1 MSQSIL
7 ITQCLQE
14 DFVKPFDE
22 GEPLPN
28 KLHVGYSEAK
38 RLMGANQA
46 EGPVARM
53 MAWAYRQ
60 PPNKLRIIHIRDWH
74 DPADETQESHI
85 ALFGAHCLA
94 DSPGADFAF
103 REPSEG
109 RAAIVNSLTL
119 NDFHGATL
127 EKHLEPFAGQKINLG
142 VMGVWTEAKVTFLAY
157 ELATR
162 YPEFRLAVCSAL
174 AASSSTLRHYMAL
187 DQLERL
193 LGVTIHHSMNQFIQF
208 LGGEGAEA
216 PLPGVGAE
224 HPSIEI
230 VGNGNLSPIDGPL
243 IKYLFRDCKSVSLRS
258 LDGGFSGNLVLAAQ
272 SVDAMGHQQAPHV
285 VKIGPRDQ
293 IGMERSAFER
303 IESVLGNHAPSITEF
318 ADHEKRGALKYR
330 YASMGKGSVTS
341 FQKMYMEEEVEMDE
355 IERALKEV
363 FKNQLGRL
371 YAAATL
377 EKCSLLEYYM
387 FSRGRAFSL
396 RKILQEITPPDFLP
410 EKKHEIL
417 AQSENLLKFYEEIVP
432 RVRGS
437 VYDEVYF
444 SYVHGDL
451 NGANIVLDSKKN
463 VWIIDFFHAH
473 RGHCLKDLIKL
484 ENDLLYI
491 FTPVNNS
498 EEFSEAM
505 LISNALLEHKDLSR
519 SLPHWVPVGVKSPQF
534 RRAYHVARFI
544 RSFYPDLVKERT
556 SPLQLYIGQLR
567 YAAHNLCFE
576 ESTALQKRWA
586 LYTASKL
593 ASKITEI
600 LLLDD
605 RLA

>member
-1 MSQSIL
+1 MNQSIL

-28 KLHVGYSEAK
+28 KLHVGYSEAR
-38 RLMGANQA
+38 RLMGENPA

-53 MAWAYRQ
+53 MDWAYRQ
-60 PPNKLRIIHIRDWH
+60 PQSQLNIIHIRDWH
-74 DPADETQESHI
+74 DPAEEMQKSHM
-85 ALFGAHCLA
+85 ALFGAHCLEG
-94 DSPGADFAF
+94 SPGANFAF
-103 REPSEG
+103 PEPSDG
-109 RAAIVNSLTL
+109 LATVVNSLTL
-119 NDFHGATL
+119 NDFHGSTL
-127 EKHLEPFAGQKINLG
+127 EERLAPFVGQKVNVG
-142 VMGVWTEAKVTFLAY
+142 VMGVWTEAKVTFLVY

-174 AASSSTLRHYMAL
+174 TASSSTLRHYMAL
-187 DQLERL
+187 DQMERL
-193 LGVTIHHSMNQFIQF
+193 LGVTIHHSINQFIHC

-216 PLPGVGAE
+216 PLLGMDAD
-224 HPSIEI
+224 HPSIQIE
-230 VGNGNLSPIDGPL
+230 GNGSLSPIDGPL
-243 IKYLFRDCKSVSLRS
+243 VKYLFRDCKSVSLRS

-330 YASMGKGSVTS
+330 YASMGDGPVTS
-341 FQKMYMEEEVEMDE
+341 FQKMYMDEEVEMEE
-355 IERALKEV
+355 IEKALTDV
-363 FKNQLGRL
+363 FKHQLGRL
-371 YAAATL
+371 YAAATV

-396 RKILQEITPPDFLP
+396 RKTLEEITPPDFLP
-410 EKKHEIL
+410 EKKHETE
-417 AQSENLLKFYEEIVP
+417 AQAENLLKFYEEIVP

-498 EEFSEAM
+498 EEFAEAM
-505 LISNALLEHKDLSR
+505 LISNALLEHKDLSTP
-519 SLPHWVPVGVKSPQF
+519 LPHWVPVGVKSPQF
-534 RRAYHVARFI
+534 RRAYHAVRFI

-586 LYTASKL
+586 LYTSSKL
-593 ASKITEI
+593 ASKITET
-600 LLLDD
+600 LLVDD